1 MRRESQPEGGEQVI
15 REILQ
20 YLCAHPNAKDTFEGI
35 LKWWRPKDESEWRK
49 DDVQQGLDFLI
60 SKGWLTVRNTSQS
73 QKIYGFNTELMEEIR
88 KFLMGFEKD
97 KRN

>member
-1 MRRESQPEGGEQVI
+1 MSRESQPEGDEQVI

-20 YLCAHPNAKDTFEGI
+20 YLCARPNAKDTFEGI

-73 QKIYGFNTELMEEIR
+73 QKIYGFNTKLMEEIR
-88 KFLMGFEKD
+88 KFLIKFEKD
-97 KRN
+97 KKN